1 MSLMAFLIN
10 WGINAIKMIK
20 KIFLKLFFINIKV
33 LRHKSKIFSIGMGD
47 NSVEDV

>member
-1 MSLMAFLIN
+1 MSLIAFLIN

-20 KIFLKLFFINIKV
+20 NIFLKLFFIKIKV
-33 LRHKSKIFSIGMGD
+33 LRHKSKILFMGIKD